1 MKSLRSFIANQDT
14 LDTHYEGYRSYALDP
29 LVPIREH
36 VEASVLEAKAKEIFE
51 WAKRKGALYYTF
63 FAYPEN

>member
-29 LVPIREH
+29 LIPIRET
-36 VEASVLEAKAKEIFE
+36 VPTNMLEAKAK
-51 WAKRKGALYYTF
+51 
-63 FAYPEN
+63 